1 MNKTDIRKPRRHL
14 VAAACLTALMGAT
27 GAQAVQVASEGLGQV
42 LIYPYYTV
50 QPDASGAAY
59 DTYISIVNVT
69 TASKAIK
76 VRFLEGRNGREVM
89 DFNLYLS
96 PHDTWAAAITQ
107 APGGGARMVFNDK
120 SCIQPVTYKGTAVDF
135 YSKNYTGANADGGD
149 PSILRT
155 REGWVEVYE
164 MGVVSNTLLQAA
176 MKQDSNG
183 EPPACNAF
191 DAASASQFSMPTG
204 GLMGQV
210 NLINVK
216 TGGSYNYDAVALT
229 DFFGAPLWTKDGQPS
244 PSLADAKTS
253 ASVVSSSGFALKTSK
268 WAQGYQAVTAA
279 LQSSTLSANFNA
291 DSAVKATTDLVVVQ
305 PTKRFHTAPG
315 AILSPFSADGC
326 DPVTVKT
333 YSREGLESTNS
344 TALCNSLNVISFG
357 TNGKVFNSTYAT
369 VWTVPYENG
378 FSNINPLQSNVST
391 DATPYTHVG
400 LPMLG
405 FQVSNFNNGTL
416 TDGAGKAMLANY
428 GFNFNVRRT
437 VTVTP

>member
-191 DAASASQFSMPTG
+191 DAASASQFSMPAG

-229 DFFGAPLWTKDGQPS
+229 GMEYGGITPIGIPADWALYVDCRIPALGDVVIGAGIR
-244 PSLADAKTS
+244 DAKI
-253 ASVVSSSGFALKTSK
+253 L
-268 WAQGYQAVTAA
+268 
-279 LQSSTLSANFNA
+279 L
-291 DSAVKATTDLVVVQ
+291 
-305 PTKRFHTAPG
+305 PG
-315 AILSPFSADGC
+315 ALLAELARAQVI
-326 DPVTVKT
+326 
-333 YSREGLESTNS
+333 EGL
-344 TALCNSLNVISFG
+344 ARI
-357 TNGKVFNSTYAT
+357 
-369 VWTVPYENG
+369 P
-378 FSNINPLQSNVST
+378 
-391 DATPYTHVG
+391 D
-400 LPMLG
+400 
-405 FQVSNFNNGTL
+405 
-416 TDGAGKAMLANY
+416 
-428 GFNFNVRRT
+428 
-437 VTVTP
+437 